1 MKKQDADLIRAEI
14 QAKEDAIKKREQ
26 EVRDRDERIQ
36 RIMSRMQ
43 DTVSTKQEKELKIKA
58 ERDYIE
64 QTLAKDEAARQQD
77 IRNKKLKREKELQI
91 RQFLDN

>member
-91 RQFLDN
+91 R

>member
-1 MKKQDADLIRAEI
+1 
-14 QAKEDAIKKREQ
+14 
-26 EVRDRDERIQ
+26 
-36 RIMSRMQ
+36 MSRMQ